1 VRLVFCG
8 TPQFAVPTLQ
18 QLLAAGHGIELVVTQ
33 PDRVRGRDQDPSPT
47 PVKVLAEQA
56 GLPVV
61 QPEKIKNNLELR
73 ARLEAIRPAAIIVVA
88 YGRIIPEWMLDLPRW
103 GNLNLHA
110 SLLPKYRGAAP
121 IQWAVA
127 NGETAT
133 GATTIRLDQGLD
145 TGDILLQ
152 RVLPIEPGQ
161 TAEELFPVLAKSGA
175 GLMLETLEGLEA
187 GSIQPIPQDHTVASL
202 APILKRE
209 DALVDFARSAAD
221 IYNRWRGFQ
230 PWPGAYTFFRG
241 RKLTLHRLLPAG
253 SIAAPPGEMVLEGD
267 RLFVAAGPATGP
279 ATGVELLEVQ
289 LEGKKRMPVAD
300 FLRGAVPRPH
310 ERLGG

>member
-8 TPQFAVPTLQ
+8 TPQFAIPTLQ
-18 QLLAAGHGIELVVTQ
+18 QLLAAGHNLELVVTQ
-33 PDRVRGRDQDPSPT
+33 PDRVRGRDQDPSPP

-61 QPEKIKNNLELR
+61 QPEKIKNNAELR
-73 ARLEAIRPAAIIVVA
+73 ARLEAIRPEAIIVVA
-88 YGRIIPEWMLDLPRW
+88 YGRIIPEWMLNLPRW

-127 NGETAT
+127 NGESVT
-133 GATTIRLDQGLD
+133 GATTMRIDAGLD

-152 RVLPIEPGQ
+152 RSLTIEPDQ
-161 TAEELFPVLAKSGA
+161 TAEELFPLLAKSGA
-175 GLMLETLEGLEA
+175 DLMLETLRGLEV
-187 GSIQPIPQDHTVASL
+187 GSIHPAPQDNEGASL
-202 APILKRE
+202 APILVRE
-209 DALVDFARSAAD
+209 DALVDFGRSAGE

-230 PWPGAYTFFRG
+230 PWPGAYTSFRG
-241 RKLTLHRLLPAG
+241 KKLTLHQLKPAG
-253 SIAAPPGEMVLEGD
+253 SMHAPPGELMVEGN
-267 RLFVAAGPATGP
+267 RLFAAAGSATRL
-279 ATGVELLEVQ
+279 ELLELQ

-300 FLRGAVPRPH
+300 FLRGTTPRPH
-310 ERLGG
+310 ERLGA